1 MKNNIELLIGFLIVP
16 FVLFSQNLLPTAADA
31 DPNHQKLLAF
41 GGDSSKSENS
51 SIAALDEEPRL
62 IKRVEP
68 KYPAAMLKDRW
79 EADIFLKVFV
89 DINGNVTDVQSV
101 QKKLLPYKSNEVQKK
116 DSKVTDG
123 KEFEDSAIA
132 AARQWKFAPAQ
143 KIGTP
148 VATWVT
154 IPFRFRISTIEE
166 VASKDSSLHDKYY
179 KIFGSV
185 RKTVEN
191 VLKGR
196 NIEEV
201 IQQHL
206 NPDAYIIYRNKYAS
220 LYGVLKNEH
229 PDIKLIEGEKSR
241 LRFLNFSLSD
251 DGTTLFITWI
261 SQITKSGTERYH
273 TILFVKSKQ
282 DEWQIKHWHV
292 SW

>member
-1 MKNNIELLIGFLIVP
+1 MKNNVELLIGFLIVP
-16 FVLFSQNLLPTAADA
+16 FFLFSQNILPTATDA
-31 DPNHQKLLAF
+31 DSNNQKLIAF
-41 GGDSSKSENS
+41 AKDSSKSENS
-51 SIAALDEEPRL
+51 PIAAVDEEPRL

-68 KYPAAMLKDRW
+68 KYPPAMLEDRW

-89 DINGNVTDVQSV
+89 DINGNVTDVQSI
-101 QKKLLPYKSNEVQKK
+101 QKKILPYQGKEIQNKEAKI
-116 DSKVTDG
+116 TNG

-143 KIGTP
+143 KSGKS

-154 IPFRFRISTIEE
+154 IPFRFRISTSEE
-166 VASKDSSLHDKYY
+166 DDSKDSSVHDKYY
-179 KIFGSV
+179 KIFGAV
-185 RKTVEN
+185 RKTVED
-191 VLKGR
+191 VLKGI

-201 IQQHL
+201 IQRHL
-206 NPDAYIIYRNKYAS
+206 NPDAYIIYGNKYES

-229 PDIKLIEGEKSR
+229 KDIKLIEGEKSK
-241 LRFLNFSLSD
+241 LRFLNFTLSD
-251 DGTTLFITWI
+251 DGTTLLIIWI
-261 SQITKSGTERYH
+261 SKITKSGAERYH

>member
-1 MKNNIELLIGFLIVP
+1 MKNNVVLLIGFLTVP
-16 FVLFSQNLLPTAADA
+16 FFLFSQNILSTAIDA
-31 DPNHQKLLAF
+31 DSNHQRLIAF
-41 GGDSSKSENS
+41 AGDSSRSENS
-51 SIAALDEEPRL
+51 SIAALDEEPQL

-89 DINGNVTDVQSV
+89 DINGNVTDVQTV
-101 QKKLLPYKSNEVQKK
+101 QKKILPYKSNEGQKG

-132 AARQWKFAPAQ
+132 VARQWKFAPAQ
-143 KIGTP
+143 KTGTP

-154 IPFRFRISTIEE
+154 IPFRFRISASEE
-166 VASKDSSLHDKYY
+166 DNSKDSGLHDKYY

-191 VLKGR
+191 VLKGI

-201 IQQHL
+201 IQRHL
-206 NPDAYIIYRNKYAS
+206 NPDAYIIYGNKYES

-229 PDIKLIEGEKSR
+229 KDIKLIEGEKSS
-241 LRFLNFSLSD
+241 LRFLNFTLSD
-251 DGTTLFITWI
+251 DGTTLFIIWI
-261 SQITKSGTERYH
+261 SKITRSGAERYH